1 MIQTLETYSF
11 GTGDRFA
18 KSAAAQLEAV
28 RRAHAEGVRIAIVWN
43 KSNREHNAIGSTP
56 ADTVAAG
63 KAAVIASAWSGAFHF
78 DADHI
83 NLATVTPYLGLC
95 DFFTIDVADSIGTPA
110 DRATTDEYLAAADRY
125 IGREVRIPGIERPI
139 LIDRDAVERI
149 ADKYLFAIVQA
160 RRIYEQIEAARSD
173 KPTIIE
179 VSMDE
184 TDTPQTPEEVLFIVL
199 GLAWQQ
205 VPLQTF
211 APRFSGRFNKGVDY
225 VGDVTAFARE
235 FEEDLL
241 VLRYAAQTFG
251 LPPNLKLSVHSGSDK
266 FSIYPAINRAI
277 KRHDAGL
284 HLKTA
289 GTSWLEEV
297 IGLAWSGGD
306 GLAFVTDLYA
316 ACIARIDELCAP
328 YAEVIDIDRA
338 ALPAAT
344 ELAAWDAESVARTL
358 THDRADARY
367 NPNVRQLLHVGY
379 KVAAEDLARYTG
391 LLDTYHQTVERCVV
405 ENLFERH
412 IKPIFF

>member
-1 MIQTLETYSF
+1 MIQPLEKYSF

-18 KSAAAQLEAV
+18 KSAAAQLQAV
-28 RRAHAEGVRIAIVWN
+28 RRADEQGIPIAIVWN
-43 KSNREHNAIGSTP
+43 KSNREHKAIGSTP

-63 KAAVIASAWSGAFHF
+63 NAAVAASAWSGAFHF

-83 NLATVTPYLGLC
+83 NLATVAPYLELC
-95 DFFTIDVADSIGTPA
+95 DFFTIDVADSIGTA
-110 DRATTDEYLAAADRY
+110 AERSTTDAYLAAADRY
-125 IGREVRIPGIERPI
+125 IGRELRIPGIERPI
-139 LIDRDAVERI
+139 RIDRDALTRI
-149 ADKYLFAIVQA
+149 ADKYLFAVMQA
-160 RRIYEQIEAARSD
+160 RRIYERIEAARSD

-184 TDTPQTPEEVLFIVL
+184 TDTPQTPEEVFFIVL
-199 GLAWQQ
+199 GLAWQK
-205 VPLQTF
+205 VPVQTF

-225 VGDVTAFARE
+225 VGDVAAFARE
-235 FEEDLL
+235 FEDDLL
-241 VLRYAAQTFG
+241 VLRYAAETFD
-251 LPPNLKLSVHSGSDK
+251 LPRNLKLSVHSGSDK

-338 ALPAAT
+338 ALPAAA
-344 ELAAWDAESVARTL
+344 ELAGWDGERVARTL

-391 LLDTYHQTVERCVV
+391 LLDRHQRTVERCVF

-412 IKPIFF
+412 IKPIFS